1 MRVSELVAKKHLSVN
16 IRVPPRLRAKMGGKS
31 EYKGTVQ
38 SIVPRKS
45 IRMVKVKTRFGTFEF
60 RPQDLNVA

>member
-1 MRVSELVAKKHLSVN
+1 MRVSELVAKKNLKVN
-16 IRVPPRLRAKMGGKS
+16 IRVPPRLRVKMGGNA

-38 SIVPRKS
+38 SVVPRKS
-45 IRMVKVKTRFGTFEF
+45 ILMVKVKTRFGVFEF